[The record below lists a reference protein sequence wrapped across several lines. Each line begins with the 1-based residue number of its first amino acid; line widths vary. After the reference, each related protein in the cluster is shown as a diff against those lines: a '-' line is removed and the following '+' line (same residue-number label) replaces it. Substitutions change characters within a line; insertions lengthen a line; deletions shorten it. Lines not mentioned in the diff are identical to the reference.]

1 MEESMQKILKSVA
14 LAAALAAAPM
24 TTACNRAADN
34 PDFEGRVS
42 DSLKTAKIDDV
53 KANWKADEKALH
65 LSGEVE
71 RAADKARAEELAQQ
85 VVGTSGRVVNEV
97 KVEGTNA
104 DDVDRRIE
112 KDLDA
117 SFKEDDQWDKDHL
130 DLSFSAKA
138 GVVTIKGDA
147 PSQAAKDRVSAA
159 VRKIDGVKDVVND
172 LEIKPEK
179 APVKADRAPR
189 ARK

>member
-1 MEESMQKILKSVA
+1 MKKVLNSMA
-14 LAAALAAAPM
+14 LVAALAAAPL
-24 TTACNRAADN
+24 TTACNRTAET
-34 PDFEGRVS
+34 PDYEGRVA

-71 RAADKARAEELAQQ
+71 RAADKVRAEELAQQ

-97 KVEGTNA
+97 KIEGAHA

-117 SFKEDDQWDKDHL
+117 AFKEDDQWDKDHL

-138 GVVTIKGDA
+138 GVVTVKGDA
-147 PSQAAKDRVSAA
+147 PTQAAKDRVTAA
-159 VRKIDGVKDVVND
+159 VRKIAGVTDVVND

-179 APVKADRAPR
+179 TPAAADKAPR
-189 ARK
+189 TRK

>member
-1 MEESMQKILKSVA
+1 MQNTLKSMA
-14 LAAALAAAPM
+14 LVAALAAAPM
-24 TTACNRAADN
+24 TVACNRTAN
-34 PDFEGRVS
+34 TPDYEGRVS

-130 DLSFSAKA
+130 DLNFHAKA
-138 GVVTIKGDA
+138 GVVTVTGDA
-147 PSQAAKDRVSAA
+147 PSQSVKDRVTAA
-159 VRKIDGVKDVVND
+159 VRRVDGVKDVVND

-179 APVKADRAPR
+179 APAKTDRAPR